1 MIASRWIEQGYNAGL
16 VLHSVGIASST
27 YYSHKDRQSK
37 KTLLESDDKS
47 EPLKSRAGRR
57 ILGYSCTYTGRKISD
72 EQIKEFIMEE
82 LSGDGYPYGYKKLTA
97 SMQEDYALNINHKKV
112 YRLCKELDV
121 LLPQRKV
128 NPKHP
133 RKLAK
138 RIEVTG
144 SNQLWQMDLKYGYIA
159 GMDRFFFM
167 MSIIDVYDRCI
178 VGYHIGL
185 NALALDALRTLRQ
198 AILLRGVTDLDKLI
212 LRTDNGPQFTAHAF
226 QDGCAELPVNHT
238 RIPINTPNMNAHIES
253 FHSILE
259 SDCLSH
265 HEFQSYAE
273 AYKCVSEFMD
283 YYNHRRRH
291 GSLKNKAPMTFYRSN
306 VDQEVKPTMM
316 VA

>member
-16 VLHSVGIASST
+16 VLHSVGLASST
-27 YYSHKDRQSK
+27 YYSHKGRQSK
-37 KTLLESDDKS
+37 KTLLEPDDKQ
-47 EPLKSRAGRR
+47 EPLKGRAGRQ
-57 ILGYSCTYTGRKISD
+57 ILGYSYTYTGQKISD

-82 LSGDGYPYGYKKLTA
+82 ISGDGYPYGYKKLTT
-97 SMQEDYALNINHKKV
+97 SMQEDYGLNINHKKV

-138 RIEVTG
+138 RTEVTD
-144 SNQLWQMDLKYGYIA
+144 SNQLWEMDLKYGYIA
-159 GMDRFFFM
+159 GIDRFFFVI
-167 MSIIDVYDRCI
+167 SIIDVYDRCI

-185 NALALDALRTLRQ
+185 NALALDALKTLRQ
-198 AILLRGVTDLDKLI
+198 AILLRGITDFDKLI

-226 QDGCAELPVNHT
+226 QDGCVELPVNHT
-238 RIPINTPNMNAHIES
+238 RIPNNTPNMNAHIES

-259 SDCLSH
+259 SDCLSR

-283 YYNHRRRH
+283 YYNNRRRH
-291 GSLKNKAPMTFYRSN
+291 GSLKNKAPMVFYRSN
-306 VDQEVKPTMM
+306 IDRELRPAMM